1 MEATPPPTQVL
12 APLAQAGWQKSC
24 WGAPLCRQLSPQP
37 SSEGLSPLTRRAPPL
52 SALSDLCGAGAG
64 LGGPAGPEGETAETP
79 GTGSGREGLF
89 PLAEQGCGEGWPCLL
104 PVCCGLWE
112 PRRAESPSL
121 PSSTHPHPHS
131 KAPGPLRWGCF
142 LRGGRLHF
150 AGRRIQREGQQKGR
164 VGGGPH
170 GRENHS

>member
-1 MEATPPPTQVL
+1 METTPPPTQVL

-24 WGAPLCRQLSPQP
+24 WDVPLCRQLSAQP
-37 SSEGLSPLTRRAPPL
+37 SCEGSSPLTRRAPPL

-104 PVCCGLWE
+104 PVCRGLWE

-121 PSSTHPHPHS
+121 ALPTPTATVE
-131 KAPGPLRWGCF
+131 APGPLRWGF
-142 LRGGRLHF
+142 LLRGGHLHF
-150 AGRRIQREGQQKGR
+150 AGRRIQREG
-164 VGGGPH
+164 
-170 GRENHS
+170 